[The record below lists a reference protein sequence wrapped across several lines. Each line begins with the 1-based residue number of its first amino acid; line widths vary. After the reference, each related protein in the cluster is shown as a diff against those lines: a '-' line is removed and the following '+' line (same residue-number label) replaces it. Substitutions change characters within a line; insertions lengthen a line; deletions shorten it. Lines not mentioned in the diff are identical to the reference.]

1 MNITIALM
9 RKVVAPIK
17 LYKRPPVVNPIMLAR
32 LALLLQLITMHVLAI
47 PYRVKNS
54 IYCI

>member
-1 MNITIALM
+1 MNITIALR

-54 IYCI
+54 IYFI